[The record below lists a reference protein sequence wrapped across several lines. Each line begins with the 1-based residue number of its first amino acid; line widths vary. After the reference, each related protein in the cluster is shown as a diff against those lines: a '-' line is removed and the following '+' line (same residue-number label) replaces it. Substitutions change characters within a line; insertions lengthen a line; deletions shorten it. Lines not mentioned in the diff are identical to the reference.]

1 MTSQLWI
8 IFALM
13 LLVASVFFLLPW
25 FKARKSHLSINNNQ
39 LLEENVRLF
48 NEQLQDLETQQKTG
62 RINDGEYQ
70 TLKLELERNLLQ
82 TCNTLQQDLSATPF
96 NKVNLG
102 YFVLV
107 LIFALMVFFLYRHL
121 GASDDVRIMQLQ
133 KAKQDADYQDMMNN
147 KLPDLS
153 RSTELI
159 SELENHLQK
168 NEDNVQYWFLLA
180 RLASERKDY
189 EKSIKAYQQIL
200 KRDQSSGM
208 IMAEM
213 AQVMFLKANYQVSDE
228 TGLLAT
234 KALSLEPRNTTA
246 LGLLGIRA
254 FAKKNYVEAI
264 QYWQK
269 AVEIL
274 GPNSEAGVGLSMGI
288 EKAKMLYVAEKG
300 TQENLDKA
308 LVGTSIQLQVSVAEG
323 VTADPEQLVYVYAR
337 SWQGSKMPLAIT
349 RIKFSQ
355 LPTKV
360 TLTEAMAMSPAA
372 TLANATKIELVA
384 RISQDGTAIAK
395 PGDWQASQGPIDF
408 KQQPDNIHLII
419 EKKIE

>member
-1 MTSQLWI
+1 MISQLWI
-8 IFALM
+8 ILLLM
-13 LLVASVFFLLPW
+13 LLVASTFFLLPW
-25 FKARKSHLSINNNQ
+25 IKARKSNLSVNNNQ
-39 LLEENVRLF
+39 LLQENVRLF
-48 NEQLQDLETQQKTG
+48 NEQLVDLESQQKTG

-70 TLKLELERNLLQ
+70 TLKLDLERNLLQ
-82 TCNTLQQDLSATPF
+82 ACTALQQEASVKSF
-96 NKVNLG
+96 NKTNLV
-102 YFVLV
+102 YLSLALVFVV
-107 LIFALMVFFLYRHL
+107 MVFSLYRHL
-121 GASDDVRIMQLQ
+121 GASDDLRIMQLQ
-133 KAKQDADYQDMMNN
+133 KAKQEADYQDMMNN
-147 KLPDLS
+147 KLPDLA

-159 SELENHLQK
+159 SELEEHLQK

-189 EKSIKAYQQIL
+189 DKSIQAYQQIL
-200 KRDQSSGM
+200 KRDQTSGM

-213 AQVMFLKANYQVSDE
+213 AQVMFLKSNNNMSDE
-228 TGLLAT
+228 TALLAT

-254 FAKKNYVEAI
+254 FTKKNYVEAI

-269 AVEIL
+269 AVDIL

-288 EKAKMLYVAEKG
+288 EKAKMLYVTETG

-308 LVGTSIQLQVSVAEG
+308 LIGNSIQLQVSVAEG

-408 KQQPDNIHLII
+408 KQQPDNIHLVID
-419 EKKIE
+419 KKIE